1 MSKSNCIQGL
11 CLFLPSC
18 KLLSLCASYPAK
30 YTCLAISK
38 VCPDTLK
45 PLNHFGKHQ
54 SACTNKSI
62 YVYSSHLGH
71 RAILQFRCSVV
82 YRVAPQCVYIFLHIP
97 PLPGLAKKCATKMA
111 IGAFGHTGVEIC
123 MPWQATKCQT
133 NPQKSNVWQST
144 SPWDLMFIEAQPHP
158 IHNPS

>member
-1 MSKSNCIQGL
+1 MSKSVI
-11 CLFLPSC
+11 FSLPSC

-54 SACTNKSI
+54 CACTNKSI
-62 YVYSSHLGH
+62 YVDSSHLGH

-82 YRVAPQCVYIFLHIP
+82 YRVAPQCVYIFLHIH

-111 IGAFGHTGVEIC
+111 IGTFGHIGGEIC
-123 MPWQATKCQT
+123 MP
-133 NPQKSNVWQST
+133 
-144 SPWDLMFIEAQPHP
+144 
-158 IHNPS
+158 